1 VVAAVEAAVATDVVV
16 TTAIIEMIPG

>member
-1 VVAAVEAAVATDVVV
+1 VVAAVEAEVATDVVV